1 MHIFKKKILINSKFV
16 NGNFFLNDNKRKNFF
31 SHFMKIDSKIPITPM
46 TLNLTP
52 SNDTFCRVEEGDFVE
67 HCMYTLDASY
77 DYNIFLVK
85 LNVI

>member
-1 MHIFKKKILINSKFV
+1 
-16 NGNFFLNDNKRKNFF
+16 
-31 SHFMKIDSKIPITPM
+31 M

-85 LNVI
+85 LNVIWQISKNNDTVIIGFFHH